1 MAYKTANN
9 YITKPVNSPASWMDS
24 FHSPLLAGVRFKVLD
39 YSMKRLTTNLLTIML
54 LLATSFFAKANDES
68 AGGIVYGS
76 DWAFVVQAP
85 DGWIMNTKTGLGVS
99 TAFLQQHPVIPQNSQ
114 IPPALMYITVSS
126 KNKNDP
132 DLDALINHDKDA
144 FIKTS
149 PDLIISSRDSL
160 KTGDKRLA
168 KVLSFKNTSSGRPEL
183 VAYQDYDNKMY
194 KFVITASSDEELT
207 QQATSF
213 SEMIE
218 SFNVVRNG
226 VKFEKQ

>member
-1 MAYKTANN
+1 MLAFGWTSANCHFLCKEPHKNCQFSTAHAN
-9 YITKPVNSPASWMDS
+9 
-24 FHSPLLAGVRFKVLD
+24 GVRFKELD
-39 YSMKRLTTNLLTIML
+39 YFMKRLTTNLLAITL
-54 LLATSFFAKANDES
+54 LLANSLFAKADDES

-76 DWAFVVQAP
+76 DWAFVVKAP
-85 DGWIMNTKTGLGVS
+85 DGWIMNTKTGLAVS
-99 TAFLQQHPVIPQNSQ
+99 TAFLQKHPAIPQDSQ

-126 KNKNDP
+126 KNTNDP
-132 DLDALINHDKDA
+132 DLNALINHDKDA

-149 PDLIISSRDSL
+149 PNLIISPRDSL

-207 QQATSF
+207 QQTISF

-218 SFNVVRNG
+218 SFNA
-226 VKFEKQ
+226 VKK